1 MNRYDEYITK
11 KTNRGKREKNGENIT
26 LGEKVHVTPV
36 FTKMANKNMGYLAK
50 KPTFMS

>member
-1 MNRYDEYITK
+1 MNRYDEYVIK
-11 KTNRGKREKNGENIT
+11 QTNRRKREKNGENIT
-26 LGEKVHVTPV
+26 LGEKVYVTPV